1 MGKAAGIF
9 EIELEGETLI
19 VTPVTD
25 LSELNYPQIEAGMNE
40 LLQGLADMQGKH
52 VVLDFHRT
60 DYYGTTALSCFL
72 KIWKRVVSS
81 NGKMVFCNVSE
92 HEQEILKITK
102 LDHLWPIYPS
112 RQAALQ
118 AIQS

>member
-9 EIELEGETLI
+9 GIEQRGETLI
-19 VTPVTD
+19 VSPVTD
-25 LSELNYPQIEAGMNE
+25 LSELDYRQVEDGLNE
-40 LLQGLADMQGKH
+40 VLQRLADVPAKH

-72 KIWKRVVSS
+72 KLWKRVVSG

-92 HEQEILKITK
+92 HEQEILKIN
-102 LDHLWPIYPS
+102 HLWPIYPS
-112 RQAALQ
+112 RDAALQ
-118 AIQS
+118 AVQG